1 MPQYRITDSVTGKTV
16 TVSGNAPPSPQDA
29 DQIFQQAGLRNQQQ
43 ASSQQPKSLIDQI
56 GSFLLPEGSAVAK
69 TIGTALGLSAG
80 GAQNTVNQASD
91 QAHAS
96 ATKLI
101 QRAQTETDPAQKQKL
116 LALAGSIDQG
126 TSQASQSFTNS
137 AAQAMPTANQNPIQQ
152 GMGATAEAGSYLV
165 PFGEGTNI
173 VSKAIV
179 PGAVMGLLQGISK
192 PNASPQS
199 VAASAVGGS
208 AGAGITHGLT
218 GLLAPIMD
226 KTGSALADAGAK
238 TIRSQY
244 NVTPSDA
251 VGKQVLNTA
260 TELMQKYGLSKLDDV
275 PAAAQVVTG
284 SDGIV
289 NQLKQSAITN
299 AKPVNT
305 GGVLQMAR
313 DALANEPLIA
323 NTTTAKNFMNVV
335 KNGIYSAA
343 GETPGGGDP
352 SKIFKM
358 IQDLEGQAADLR
370 SGNSSKTE
378 QSLSSVYKT
387 VANDLKK
394 RLFVDS
400 GANAAIPN
408 MQLTPEQYQQLHS
421 ISPRL
426 AQEVAS
432 AKTVSDLR
440 SIEAPFVRA
449 SQLAERSMNRTN
461 GKPFDLGDTILAA
474 GGMLHPAGLGLIGL
488 KHYLSSNTGKSQVG
502 GAMMKTGQALENNGG
517 INAGYRALLD
527 YIGGKTGSAI
537 GGN

>member
-1 MPQYRITDSVTGKTV
+1 M
-16 TVSGNAPPSPQDA
+16 
-29 DQIFQQAGLRNQQQ
+29 
-43 ASSQQPKSLIDQI
+43 AS
-56 GSFLLPEGSAVAK
+56 
-69 TIGTALGLSAG
+69 
-80 GAQNTVNQASD
+80 
-91 QAHAS
+91 
-96 ATKLI
+96 
-101 QRAQTETDPAQKQKL
+101 
-116 LALAGSIDQG
+116 
-126 TSQASQSFTNS
+126 
-137 AAQAMPTANQNPIQQ
+137 
-152 GMGATAEAGSYLV
+152 
-165 PFGEGTNI
+165 
-173 VSKAIV
+173 
-179 PGAVMGLLQGISK
+179 
-192 PNASPQS
+192 
-199 VAASAVGGS
+199 
-208 AGAGITHGLT
+208 
-218 GLLAPIMD
+218 
-226 KTGSALADAGAK
+226 
-238 TIRSQY
+238 
-244 NVTPSDA
+244 
-251 VGKQVLNTA
+251 TA
-260 TELMQKYGLSKLDDV
+260 T
-275 PAAAQVVTG
+275 
-284 SDGIV
+284 
-289 NQLKQSAITN
+289 
-299 AKPVNT
+299 
-305 GGVLQMAR
+305 
-313 DALANEPLIA
+313 
-323 NTTTAKNFMNVV
+323 
-335 KNGIYSAA
+335 A

-502 GAMMKTGQALENNGG
+502 GAMMKNGSSVGEQWGNQCGVSRVARLHRRQDGKRDRRELAVVDHEVENHDDCGDDEKYYHLSSSG
-517 INAGYRALLD
+517 LYTMYL
-527 YIGGKTGSAI
+527 
-537 GGN
+537 